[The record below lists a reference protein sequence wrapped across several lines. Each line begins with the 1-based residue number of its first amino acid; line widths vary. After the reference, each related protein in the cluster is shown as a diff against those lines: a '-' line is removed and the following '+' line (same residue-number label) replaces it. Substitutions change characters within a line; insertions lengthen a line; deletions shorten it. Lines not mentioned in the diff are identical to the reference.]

1 MDLKGLIVGL
11 GNPGPEY
18 EQTRHN
24 IGFMLV
30 DAILEDIAAKTYRR
44 MEQLPATD
52 LYRMWRISLPRI
64 KGDFLLAKPMTYMNL
79 SGKAVAR
86 ICRENG
92 IQARNALIAHDE
104 LDLPLGR
111 MKFKVGGGAAGHNG
125 VTSIV
130 NELGT
135 SDFPRL
141 RLGIGRPT
149 GAVVREHV
157 LSDFTP
163 AELPLLA
170 MVIAAARDALPVY
183 FGKGLNAA
191 MQVVNSFNAAQQS
204 PEQSQTL

>member
-30 DAILEDIAAKTYRR
+30 DAVLEEIAAKPYRR

-52 LYRMWRISLPRI
+52 LYRLWRISLPRV
-64 KGDFLLAKPMTYMNL
+64 KGDFLLAKPLTYMNL
-79 SGKAVAR
+79 SGIAVAR

-92 IQARNALIAHDE
+92 IQSRNVLIAHDE
-104 LDLPLGR
+104 IDLPLGR

-130 NELGT
+130 TELGT

-149 GAVVREHV
+149 SALVREHV
-157 LSDFTP
+157 LTDFTP
-163 AELPLLA
+163 AELPLVNL
-170 MVIAAARDALPVY
+170 VLAAARDALPVY
-183 FGKGLNAA
+183 FGKGLTAA
-191 MQVVNSFNAAQQS
+191 MQAVNSFNAVQQS
-204 PEQSQTL
+204 PSQG